1 MPLEYRSDALNRSL
15 STLHR
20 QAADIRGS
28 AIITHDGLVIASYPP
43 GWDRDIHDPTGG
55 ENVAAMAA
63 VVVSTAERTMARL
76 ALGNLERV
84 LMEGENNIVGVFPAT
99 DDAALA
105 VLINKDAKL
114 GLTLHMARQAADDI
128 RAVLKKSK

>member
-1 MPLEYRSDALNRSL
+1 MPIEYRSDALHRSL
-15 STLHR
+15 SALHR
-20 QAADIRGS
+20 YSADVRGS
-28 AIITHDGLVIASYPP
+28 AIITQDGLVIASYPP
-43 GWDRDIHDPTGG
+43 GWDSDIHDPTGG

-114 GLTLHMARQAADDI
+114 GLALHAARKTADEI
-128 RAVLKKSK
+128 RAILKKSR